1 VQNAASQ
8 YVFVEDRL
16 ACAIMSPLSA
26 QAYRLSRPGRDRIAF
41 IPFCPAVPYR
51 LAILTPAR
59 ISLSRLARAFA
70 AALKEEAQ
78 SIVAG

>member
-1 VQNAASQ
+1 
-8 YVFVEDRL
+8 
-16 ACAIMSPLSA
+16 MSPLSA
-26 QAYRLSRPGRDRIAF
+26 QAYRLTRPGRGRIAF
-41 IPFCPAVPYR
+41 IPFRPAVPYR